1 MKNRILGSLFLTLG
15 IVLNTWSI
23 WTLAQS
29 HSESKTQTAVSNTA
43 NSVHAHETPQL
54 PKTNDTTFS
63 PPIEMAPVAENPPVS
78 AMPQQLDEPPETQ
91 DVPNNMLLD
100 VTPPSE
106 APVSETPGMAM
117 QPTFAKGASSTVV
130 LLFDHRSQSISTEL
144 TAQLVQ
150 LARDNPDARFRMQV
164 SAGEMKSTQENEK
177 LAKRRARAVRKVLE
191 DAGVPTRK
199 VSYTLVVPGPNDGE
213 LPKTSEE
220 WRRTTVR
227 VVRKP

>member
-1 MKNRILGSLFLTLG
+1 MKNRILGSLFLTIG

-29 HSESKTQTAVSNTA
+29 HSESKTQTSAINTA
-43 NSVHAHETPQL
+43 TSVHAHEKPQP
-54 PKTNDTTFS
+54 PKTNNTTS
-63 PPIEMAPVAENPPVS
+63 PSSTEGAFVAENPPAPV
-78 AMPQQLDEPPETQ
+78 MPHQSDDPPDTEN
-91 DVPNNMLLD
+91 VPNMLPD
-100 VTPPSE
+100 VTPPSD
-106 APVSETPGMAM
+106 APDMAM
-117 QPTFAKGASSTVV
+117 QPTLAQVASSTVV
-130 LLFDHRSQSISTEL
+130 LLFDYRSQSISTEL

-150 LARDNPDARFRMQV
+150 LAQENPNARFRMQV

-199 VSYTLVVPGPNDGE
+199 VSYTLVVPGPDDGE

-227 VVRKP
+227 VVRQP